1 MGMRDDIFKKLDCE
15 TENEFIAKVYRHK
28 TELGMNNKEIADKLN
43 NILGTSYGESTLRGR
58 GQYFNEG
65 YSIGYEKALSDRE
78 ENSLIKE
85 LEEKKEELIKER
97 MKLQS
102 TKIEYNR
109 NLRKDS
115 RFELFYENIR
125 DAKDRLPLPEFKE
138 IILNEV
144 NNGEYL
150 LSLADIHYG
159 AFFESQNNYYSRD
172 KVKEQFELLLYKL
185 KTLIHKNRIE
195 KITVL
200 ELGDTIQGMLRIS
213 DVKLNDIPIVD
224 SVVEVSR
231 LIANFLNELSKYV
244 YIDYRHVLAS
254 NHSQNRY
261 LGTKANE
268 MPLEDMERIIG
279 NYIKDLVANNPRI
292 DVVLTDK
299 DYDSFEL
306 CGQNILSLHGHQVKG
321 INNIIKDYSM
331 LHRKF
336 YDLCFVAHFHGG
348 KQMSVGEGNGNT
360 EIIVCPS
367 FIGSDPYSDN
377 LKLGSKAMCKLFKIE
392 EKMGITE
399 SYSIILN

>member
-1 MGMRDDIFKKLDCE
+1 MMEKIKIK
-15 TENEFIAKVYRHK
+15 ENETREQFINRVYSNK
-28 TELGMNNKEIADKLN
+28 FQNNMTNKECAEVINDELGTNFQE
-43 NILGTSYGESTLRGR
+43 SYLRGIHV
-58 GQYFNEG
+58 N
-65 YSIGYEKALSDRE
+65 YSKGYEDAFGKALSDRE
-78 ENSLIKE
+78 DNDLIRE
-85 LEEKKEELIKER
+85 LEEKKQELVKER

-125 DAKDRLPLPEFKE
+125 DAKDRLPMPKFEE
-138 IILNEV
+138 ILTCDG
-144 NNGEYL
+144 NNGEYI

-159 AFFESQNNYYSRD
+159 AFFTSENNYYSRE
-172 KVKEQFELLLYKL
+172 KVKGQFEILLFKL

-195 KITVL
+195 KIRVL
-200 ELGDTIQGMLRIS
+200 ELGDTIQGMLRLS
-213 DVKLNDIPIVD
+213 DVRLNDIPVVD

-231 LIANFLNELSKYV
+231 VIATFLNELSKYV
-244 YIDYRHVLAS
+244 YIEYRHIMAS

-261 LGTKANE
+261 LGTKASE

-279 NYIKDLVANNPRI
+279 NYIKDLTFENPRV
-292 DVVLTDK
+292 DVVLSDK
-299 DYDSFEL
+299 DYDSFEV

-348 KQMSVGEGNGNT
+348 KQISVGEGNGNT

-367 FIGSDPYSDN
+367 FIGSDPYSDK

-392 EKMGITE
+392 EGMGITE
-399 SYSIILN
+399 NYSIILN